1 MTRVEIFNERQ
12 WSFLESV
19 AGDIVPAMATADATV
34 RTEFRSII
42 ERALAARP
50 ASVRRQFGTFL
61 QVLRLAPLVRF
72 GAPYTG
78 LDAERRRRV
87 LAWFQDCP
95 VSLLRKGFWGL
106 KALAFMGYYAQPD
119 TGPRIHYEP
128 LFDGNARLHA

>member
-1 MTRVEIFNERQ
+1 MSSLSEAK
-12 WSFLESV
+12 WSFLATV
-19 AGDIVPAMATADATV
+19 AGDIVPAMSDVDVTTGRD
-34 RTEFRSII
+34 FRSII
-42 ERALAARP
+42 EKALSARP
-50 ASVRRQFGTFL
+50 VAVRRQFATFL
-61 QVLRLAPLVRF
+61 TVLRLAPLVRF